1 MIDPT
6 LFGNNSIGPAEGL
19 TLDPAQQVGALE
31 PTAANLLP
39 AEKVLAGS
47 QVAQEG
53 ISSQRAADRER
64 AGVLASVGASMNLWV
79 TKGIYDRVTAPTF
92 EAEEGFSPASVIKN
106 TPFKLTEDEFNWLN
120 GAKSTAD
127 GLYRREYIEQKREMQ
142 QAAGDHVVA
151 SMLTSA
157 IDPAFLVLTPLTAR
171 AVSLA
176 RGGSTMSGVLSAA
189 GAMGVQAAAQGPLD
203 EKSLILN
210 GLINGAAGKFLY
222 RPGKGM
228 VKADQDFPDQ
238 ALQAVTD
245 DFGNVRTAS
254 STKPKVRLVTP
265 AEYVDEVIPAKPAV
279 YEDVVV
285 PEVAPIYADKIP
297 HVVSRSTPNYGYRGE
312 NFTLKFQSDVDRAA
326 YIVGGSGKSKAH
338 ATALGWAMA
347 ATGKTEAELVEL
359 GNTIRR
365 DLKQRVSGA
374 TDDRRLMGTGAL
386 ELPKYY
392 TGEVKRIVLKQGVP
406 AGTKR
411 VLKSEAV
418 PETTV
423 RKMVRDAVW
432 AEDVPAPLRPDNL
445 VDPVATVRAVD
456 DALAEKGFGQ
466 RIGEKLQWNMRK
478 TMAGYGPVG
487 NKIANLL
494 FDNNSDLSLTSVESH
509 RSAIRTDLVGY
520 QHVYEDA
527 LRAAVA
533 DDGYGL
539 LKGIFNPRKASAVQA
554 RIERDVQLEMFRR
567 EQLTRQGRPLSFENV
582 QPRVKVMADA
592 LDNLHAKALQEL
604 KAAGVE
610 GADDLVQK
618 AGWHHRKWSSSKIDD
633 ITNRWVAAGLTPEK
647 AHQKVVSLVGLSLRR
662 ANGWD
667 RQMAYDVGAAIVN
680 RALRTGYFEDALFNV
695 PAGEGMLKQ
704 FRDLLHAEG
713 VTGQRLERILD
724 VMRQN
729 SDDAGKA
736 GFMKHRVDLDYRA
749 VDFINGEAVSIVD
762 LIDNRL
768 STIVDQY
775 MDGVS
780 TQAAFARNGLRKAS
794 DIEDLRTELSHSITD
809 PHMRK
814 QAVELFDNSINHMKG
829 LPAGQSVNE
838 NMRLVGAYGRMIA
851 LANSG
856 LWQATEYATMM
867 KEYGV
872 LKSLK
877 YAMAEMP
884 GFKSLMETA
893 ATDKRVSTSL
903 KDILERHSD
912 QYLRLRPFLHRF
924 EDNFDMGSNDAM
936 HLSAQQAGQLVPY
949 VNVMKYIHGHQAR
962 MSANLIVD
970 RLKQAA
976 GGNRKAQAA
985 LQKYG
990 IEGQVMDRLK
1000 TAITKHGANVDK
1012 WDNALW
1018 RTVRPAFGKM
1028 MDEAVLHQRLGDM
1041 PAFATFDNVGKFI
1054 FTYRSFVLTA
1064 HNKVL
1069 AGGMARDGLGAVILM
1084 ALYQFP
1090 LAAMAVQ
1097 AQSVVNGKGSLS
1109 TADMAK
1115 KAFGQMGALGA
1126 FAEIAGVAT
1135 GSKSQVGAPGLIPVD
1150 RAIGVFGAV
1159 AQGNMPK
1166 AGDLT
1171 FQMLPVLSLIQPIR
1185 AFEKLQKEE

>member
-1 MIDPT
+1 MIDPS

-19 TLDPAQQVGALE
+19 TLDPALQGGALS
-31 PTAANLLP
+31 PTQTNPVA

-47 QVAQEG
+47 QVAREG
-53 ISSQRAADRER
+53 LSSQQAADRER

-106 TPFKLTEDEFNWLN
+106 TPFKLTEDEFNWMN

-127 GLYRREYIEQKREMQ
+127 GLYRRDYIEQKRQMQ

-151 SMLTSA
+151 SMLTSV
-157 IDPAFLVLTPLTAR
+157 IDPAFLALTPLTAR

-210 GLINGAAGKFLY
+210 GLINGAAGKMLY
-222 RPGKGM
+222 RAGKGM
-228 VKADQDFPDQ
+228 VKADDDFPDQ
-238 ALQAVTD
+238 ALQAITD
-245 DFGNVRTAS
+245 DFGNISVVQRAT
-254 STKPKVRLVTP
+254 STVDDFGNVVETP
-265 AEYVDEVIPAKPAV
+265 QV
-279 YEDVVV
+279 
-285 PEVAPIYADKIP
+285 
-297 HVVSRSTPNYGYRGE
+297 
-312 NFTLKFQSDVDRAA
+312 L
-326 YIVGGSGKSKAH
+326 
-338 ATALGWAMA
+338 
-347 ATGKTEAELVEL
+347 
-359 GNTIRR
+359 
-365 DLKQRVSGA
+365 
-374 TDDRRLMGTGAL
+374 
-386 ELPKYY
+386 
-392 TGEVKRIVLKQGVP
+392 GEVR
-406 AGTKR
+406 
-411 VLKSEAV
+411 
-418 PETTV
+418 
-423 RKMVRDAVW
+423 M
-432 AEDVPAPLRPDNL
+432 PLRPDNL

-466 RIGEKLQWNMRK
+466 RLGEKLQWNMRK

-509 RSAIRTDLVGY
+509 RSAIRTELVGH
-520 QHVYEDA
+520 QQVYEDA

-633 ITNRWVAAGLTPEK
+633 ITNRWVSAGLTPEK
-647 AHQKVVSLVGLSLRR
+647 AHQKVVGLVGLSLRR

-667 RQMAYDVGAAIVN
+667 RQLAYDVGAAIVN

-970 RLKQAA
+970 RLEQAA
-976 GGNRKAQAA
+976 GGNLKAQAA

-1000 TAITKHGANVDK
+1000 TAITEHGANVDK

-1069 AGGMARDGLGAVILM
+1069 AGGMARDGLGAVSLM

-1097 AQSVVNGKGSLS
+1097 AQSVMNGKGSLS